1 MNNTY
6 QIEYVWTSKDFKE
19 YPRNFA
25 LILHWDGFSTTKSNQ
40 KICWAVDLVIL
51 NAEKVVLIGPIS
63 ILFIPS
69 SSDKLSKHAYCN
81 ILTCFFKPLVK
92 YLESIFME
100 RFPVLY
106 VYLVESISDKLLLI
120 PTNELIT
127 LRAVV
132 TIWTG
137 DHPTQCKIGGLKMGG
152 YACCRRHR
160 VASRWRGIPNPN
172 NGLMEYYDNKKNTYI
187 SLSIKMWKKLQ

>member
-1 MNNTY
+1 M
-6 QIEYVWTSKDFKE
+6 
-19 YPRNFA
+19 
-25 LILHWDGFSTTKSNQ
+25 LHWDGFSTTKINQ

-51 NAEKVVLIGPIS
+51 NAEKVVPIGPIS

-69 SSDKLSKHAYCN
+69 SSDKLIKYAYCN

-92 YLESIFME
+92 YLESIFVE

-120 PTNELIT
+120 LTNELIT

-132 TIWTG
+132 TIWTR
-137 DHPTQCKIGGLKMGG
+137 DHPAQCKIGGLKMGG
-152 YACCRRHR
+152 YTCCRRHR

-172 NGLMEYYDNKKNTYI
+172 NGLMEYYDNRKKYI
-187 SLSIKMWKKLQ
+187 YVFVNQNVEETAITFAN